1 MQIIQNTHNTF
12 QPNILTYYKTIE
24 HLPNVLNFEQ
34 LLQQFDNLKMLH
46 NDSYFRLM
54 KKWESGEMPH
64 PPVIF
69 GLTGGAFFTA
79 GKIVFYY
86 HRNGQARLKG
96 LPYSSMSLYLGNKN
110 SKFTNFLISQ
120 FNEADWKVIADFSN
134 YCTNK
139 YKLRKAGET
148 ERKARLLETLQ
159 ELKLKLTARMP
170 VLEYE
175 QLLDKY
181 NNFSLFEADR
191 KWKSFHWFRKA
202 LASWKNGKTPYP
214 PILFGLESGLL
225 FGKTGFICDYG
236 TDQGESESKR
246 YYLKTDYRNINHPDF
261 ENRLSKYLTTYDMDV
276 LKELERVSK
285 YQNVLKKEH
294 IIQT

>member
-1 MQIIQNTHNTF
+1 MQIIQNTHNTHL
-12 QPNILTYYKTIE
+12 PNINDYYKRIQ
-24 HLPNVLNFEQ
+24 HLPNVLGFNE
-34 LLQQFDNLKMLH
+34 LLLKFDDLKIFH
-46 NDSYFRLM
+46 NPSYFRILS
-54 KKWESGEMPH
+54 KWESGNIPN
-64 PPVIF
+64 PPFIF
-69 GLTGGAFFTA
+69 GLESGVFFSATS
-79 GKIVFYY
+79 IFFLYN
-86 HRNGQARLKG
+86 RNDEQRIKSLSYKFM
-96 LPYSSMSLYLGNKN
+96 SMYLGNKD
-110 SKFTNFLISQ
+110 SKFTRYLTEQCS
-120 FNEADWKVIADFSN
+120 EADWSVIADFSN
-134 YCTNK
+134 YCTNE

-181 NNFSLFEADR
+181 NNFRLFEADR

-202 LASWKNGKTPYP
+202 LASWKNGKTPHP

-261 ENRLSKYLTTYDMDV
+261 ENRLGKFLTANDMEV
-276 LKELERVSK
+276 LKELGS
-285 YQNVLKKEH
+285 QLKD
-294 IIQT
+294 

>member
-12 QPNILTYYKTIE
+12 QPDILTYYKTIE

-54 KKWESGEMPH
+54 KKWESGEIPH
-64 PPVIF
+64 PPVVF
-69 GLTGGAFFTA
+69 GLAGGAFFTA

-86 HRNGQARLKG
+86 RKNEQPHLKG
-96 LPYSSMSLYLGNKN
+96 LPYTSMSMYLGNKN

-120 FNEADWKVIADFSN
+120 FTEADWKVIADFSN
-134 YCTNK
+134 NCTYE
-139 YKLRKAGET
+139 YKIWKAGET

-159 ELKLKLTARMP
+159 ELKLKLAARIP

-175 QLLDKY
+175 QLQDKY

-191 KWKSFHWFRKA
+191 KWKSFHWFRRA
-202 LASWKNGKTPYP
+202 LASWKNGRTPYP
-214 PILFGLESGLL
+214 PILFGLESGLM

-246 YYLKTDYRNINHPDF
+246 YYLKTDYRNINHPNF
-261 ENRLSKYLTTYDMDV
+261 EKRLGKFLTPDDLDV

>member
-12 QPNILTYYKTIE
+12 QPDILTYYKTIE

-54 KKWESGEMPH
+54 KKWESGEIPH
-64 PPVIF
+64 PPVVF
-69 GLTGGAFFTA
+69 GLAGGAFFTA

-86 HRNGQARLKG
+86 RKNEQPHLKG
-96 LPYSSMSLYLGNKN
+96 LPYTSISMYLGNKN
-110 SKFTNFLISQ
+110 SKFTNYLKSQ
-120 FNEADWKVIADFSN
+120 LSAADWKVIVDFSN
-134 YCTNK
+134 YCTNE
-139 YKLRKAGET
+139 YKLQKVRET

-159 ELKLKLTARMP
+159 ELKVNLTARIP

-181 NNFSLFEADR
+181 NHFSLFEADR
-191 KWKSFHWFRKA
+191 KWKSFHWFRRA
-202 LASWKNGKTPYP
+202 LASWKNGRTPYP

-261 ENRLSKYLTTYDMDV
+261 ENRLSKYLTTDDMEV
-276 LKELERVSK
+276 FRELGRMLME
-285 YQNVLKKEH
+285 
-294 IIQT
+294 

>member
-34 LLQQFDNLKMLH
+34 LLQQFDSLKMLH
-46 NDSYFRLM
+46 NASYFRLM

-110 SKFTNFLISQ
+110 SKFTDFLISRFSQ
-120 FNEADWKVIADFSN
+120 ADWKVIADFSN
-134 YCTNK
+134 YCTNN
-139 YKLRKAGET
+139 YKINQARKT
-148 ERKARLLETLQ
+148 ERKARQLETLQ
-159 ELKLKLTARMP
+159 DLKVKLTERMP
-170 VLEYE
+170 ILEYE

-181 NNFSLFEADR
+181 NHFSLFEADR
-191 KWKSFHWFRKA
+191 NWNRFHWYRKA
-202 LASWKNGKTPYP
+202 LASWKNGNMPYP
-214 PILFGLESGLL
+214 PILFGLESGLM
-225 FGKTGFICDYG
+225 FGKTGFICDYRA
-236 TDQGESESKR
+236 DQGECESKR

-261 ENRLSKYLTTYDMDV
+261 ENRLSKFLTTNDMDV
-276 LKELERVSK
+276 LKELGKMLME
-285 YQNVLKKEH
+285 
-294 IIQT
+294 